1 MENFCIKKRLYLLT
15 LLLLLCLGWNVV
27 AGQREDKEFAWGGA
41 TELYSGQRATV
52 ESGAV
57 TFPTFSNK
65 VAILKAD

>member
-1 MENFCIKKRLYLLT
+1 MCM
-15 LLLLLCLGWNVV
+15 GWNVV

-65 VAILKAD
+65 VAIIKAD